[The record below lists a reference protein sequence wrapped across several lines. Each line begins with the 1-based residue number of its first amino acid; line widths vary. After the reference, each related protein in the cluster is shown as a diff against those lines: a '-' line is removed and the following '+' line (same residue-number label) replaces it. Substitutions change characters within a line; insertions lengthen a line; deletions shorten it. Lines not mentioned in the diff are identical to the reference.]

1 MSDSRSDPLAENW
14 LFSRL
19 PKPVVGSL
27 THEQAEALREA
38 VDGNGKTRHPVHLR
52 FTLPLGQ
59 RRYFFNFVVG
69 SERRTSERLAR
80 EREHYPL
87 RTAGNFFFVLGIATL
102 FYLLAFFAFAF
113 YSAII
118 EF

>member
-1 MSDSRSDPLAENW
+1 MSDSRTHTTANNW

-19 PKPVVGSL
+19 PTPIVGSL
-27 THEQAEALREA
+27 TEEQREALHQA
-38 VDGNGKTRHPVHLR
+38 VNGAGRTPHPVNIR
-52 FTLPLGQ
+52 FSLPFIS
-59 RRYFFNFVVG
+59 RRFFFTFVVG
-69 SERRTSERLAR
+69 SERRDRDRLAR

-87 RTAGNFFFVLGIATL
+87 RTAGNFFFVLGVATL
-102 FYLLAFFAFAF
+102 FYLLAFFAVAL

>member
-1 MSDSRSDPLAENW
+1 MSDSHPDTTAENW

-19 PKPVVGSL
+19 PTPVIGSL
-27 THEQAEALREA
+27 TQEQREALRQA
-38 VDGNGKTRHPVHLR
+38 VDGHAVTRHPVNIR
-52 FTLPLGQ
+52 FSLPFVS
-59 RRYFFNFVVG
+59 RRFFFTFVVG
-69 SERRTSERLAR
+69 SERRTRERLAR

-87 RTAGNFFFVLGIATL
+87 RTAGNFMFVLGTATL
-102 FYLLAFFAFAF
+102 FYLLAFFAVAL

>member
-1 MSDSRSDPLAENW
+1 MSDSRSNALADSW

-19 PKPVVGSL
+19 PEPVIGSL
-27 THEQAEALREA
+27 TDEQLAALRQA

-52 FTLPLGQ
+52 FTLPLGR

-80 EREHYPL
+80 ERERLPL
-87 RTAGNFFFVLGIATL
+87 RTAGNFFFVLGTATL